1 MLLQDCHERAWNCV
15 RTWMDSHM
23 YIVSGRA
30 SDAESTVLPAIAGWI
45 DRTLE
50 DSCAS
55 GDNYSVVIL
64 LNCPTVG
71 ILGTEKKD
79 FFVTAVTNLLN
90 QYRRNAVDLLVLPN
104 RAGQTTRTVF
114 FCILHMI
121 NFGDILYTVN
131 LGEHKKS

>member
-1 MLLQDCHERAWNCV
+1 
-15 RTWMDSHM
+15 M

-50 DSCAS
+50 DCCAS

-71 ILGTEKKD
+71 ILGTEKKE

-90 QYRRNAVDLLVLPN
+90 QYRRNAVALLVLPN

-114 FCILHMI
+114 FLHI
-121 NFGDILYTVN
+121 IYDQFWGHIIHSEFGGT
-131 LGEHKKS
+131 

>member
-1 MLLQDCHERAWNCV
+1 
-15 RTWMDSHM
+15 M

-50 DSCAS
+50 DCCAS

-71 ILGTEKKD
+71 ILGTEKKE

-90 QYRRNAVDLLVLPN
+90 QYRRNAVALLVLPN
-104 RAGQTTRTVF
+104 RAGQTTRTGFF
-114 FCILHMI
+114 FCILYMI